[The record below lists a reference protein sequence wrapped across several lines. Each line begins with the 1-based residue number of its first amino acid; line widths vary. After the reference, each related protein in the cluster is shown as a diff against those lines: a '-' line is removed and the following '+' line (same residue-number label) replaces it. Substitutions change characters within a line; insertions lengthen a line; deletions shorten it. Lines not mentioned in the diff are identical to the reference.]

1 MLNQVPTQSAFLR
14 IISAMITPAILIL
27 ATGSLVVS
35 TMTRLNRAGDRAR
48 ALLVQYKAAKAAGDP
63 QLAAFTGWLLNY
75 RRRSGLTERALTL
88 YYMAIFLFVGGS
100 LAIAVDDLLRN
111 VVPWL
116 SLVLVVIGALFLFAG
131 TAALVVETQLATG
144 QIRSEIEATLGE
156 SIQQMTADVKAQGD
170 LSKSGGTFPV

>member
-1 MLNQVPTQSAFLR
+1 MLSQPSTQSAFLR

-48 ALLVQYKAAKAAGDP
+48 ALLVEYRAARDVGDERIDDY
-63 QLAAFTGWLLNY
+63 TGWLLNY

-88 YYMAIFLFVGGS
+88 YYMAIFLFVGSS
-100 LAIAVDDLLRN
+100 LAIAVDNLLQDTI
-111 VVPWL
+111 PWL
-116 SLVLVVIGALFLFAG
+116 SLVLVVIGALFLFSG

-144 QIRSEIEATLGE
+144 QIRHEIEATLGE
-156 SIQQMTADVKAQGD
+156 TIEQMQSD
-170 LSKSGGTFPV
+170 LSRRAARAKSKGSARS